1 MPALDS
7 SNIASADHDPATGDL
22 RVTFK
27 NGSTYIYSNV
37 PEHVVEGL
45 HSAESAG
52 GYLNS
57 QIKGQYDYR
66 RA

>member
-27 NGSTYIYSNV
+27 NGSTYVYADV
-37 PEHVVEGL
+37 PEDVAAGL

-52 GYLNS
+52 QYLNS
-57 QIKGQYDYR
+57 EIKGQYEYR